1 MMRLVHCCTFRIGKF
16 VNAIVAGGGNC
27 TRSTCC
33 AQVVVGFSSLAWR
46 STCCRSGIEPSHFPY
61 HSFQIVPVTHSS
73 GSKYFSGKSDDK
85 INGRNEEDVEVEFV
99 NVTSKKKT
107 HVDINDLDLEK
118 FTHEVKVR
126 MPDVG
131 DSEGMISLRHRIVR
145 VWIFLWLDD
154 TLVSDFSPIHHNHLQ
169 RITWNR
175 RRCDR
180 EMVQK
185 GRWFD
190 TARGRNLWHPNRCE
204 FCMMIYLFSIFTRYK
219 SGSTSLSRKLMT
231 CIWPKFR
238 NDVTVMDGGNEF
250 TSPVIYIWND
260 DGWWKTFYHGEN
272 FAGREL
278 GTIQRGD
285 CHMYNLPSRRY
296 KR

>member
-1 MMRLVHCCTFRIGKF
+1 MMRLVQSCTFRIGKF

-46 STCCRSGIEPSHFPY
+46 STCCRSGIEPSHFPS

-131 DSEGMISLRHRIVR
+131 DSEGVIEKWYKKEGDLIQREDVICDIRTDRKYIIISK
-145 VWIFLWLDD
+145 
-154 TLVSDFSPIHHNHLQ
+154 TL
-169 RITWNR
+169 
-175 RRCDR
+175 
-180 EMVQK
+180 
-185 GRWFD
+185 
-190 TARGRNLWHPNRCE
+190 
-204 FCMMIYLFSIFTRYK
+204 
-219 SGSTSLSRKLMT
+219 T
-231 CIWPKFR
+231 CI
-238 NDVTVMDGGNEF
+238 
-250 TSPVIYIWND
+250 
-260 DGWWKTFYHGEN
+260 
-272 FAGREL
+272 
-278 GTIQRGD
+278 
-285 CHMYNLPSRRY
+285 
-296 KR
+296 